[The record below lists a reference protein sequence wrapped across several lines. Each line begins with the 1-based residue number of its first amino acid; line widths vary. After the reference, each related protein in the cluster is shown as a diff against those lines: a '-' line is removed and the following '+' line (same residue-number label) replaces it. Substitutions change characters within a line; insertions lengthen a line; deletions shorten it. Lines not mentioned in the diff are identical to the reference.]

1 MTMTTTAQP
10 IRTPTAEQFNA
21 IDLFC
26 IGSNLAIEAGAGAGK
41 TSTLVMLAE
50 AAGKRRGQYAAF
62 NKALVVESSEKF
74 GSNVACNTAHSL
86 AFRQVGNRFAH
97 RLRSARM
104 RSDQIAKIL
113 RISPMIVDIGNGNQK
128 SLSQAKLAGYVMK
141 GINTFCQSAD
151 PEPTTRHLPYIEGID
166 LPQDGHRTYTN
177 NNEVRDSLLKPLQTA
192 WRDLSAT
199 TGILTFSH
207 GVYLKVWQLSKPT
220 INADFILFDEAQ
232 DASPV
237 MWDAILQQRN
247 SQIVAVG
254 DSAQMI
260 YGFLGCINAMEQ
272 VPDSTTAYLSK
283 SFRFGQPVA
292 DEANKYLARLGAKL
306 RLSGNE
312 AVNSHVG
319 PVADPDCI
327 LTRSNAEAIRQ
338 VFEALRV
345 EKRPFLVGGGT
356 ETISFC
362 EAAMELQSGK
372 PTYHPELACF
382 ESWSDVQD
390 YVQNDEQG
398 GELRLMVKLINDFT
412 AQRIIRALKNGP
424 RECDANLVIST
435 AHKSKGREWG
445 AVQLAGDFLDC
456 EDISDDE
463 LRLLYVAVTRAKRE
477 LDVTNVKHKRDG
489 TGGEKE

>member
-1 MTMTTTAQP
+1 MNAT
-10 IRTPTAEQFNA
+10 RTPTAEQTEA
-21 IDLFC
+21 IRLFKTS
-26 IGSNLAIEAGAGAGK
+26 GNLAIEAGAGAGK

-62 NKALVVESSEKF
+62 NKALVVESAEKF
-74 GSNVACNTAHSL
+74 GANVACSTAHSL
-86 AFRQVGNRFAH
+86 AFRAVGNKFAH
-97 RLRSARM
+97 RLCTPRM
-104 RSDQIAKIL
+104 RSNDIAKIL
-113 RISPMIVDIGNGNQK
+113 RIAPMIINDIGNGNQK
-128 SLSQAKLAGYVMK
+128 ALSQAKLAGYVMK

-151 PEPTTRHLPYIEGID
+151 PEPTVRHLPYIDGID
-166 LPQDGHRTYTN
+166 VPQDGHRVYAN
-177 NNEVRDSLLKPLQTA
+177 NNEVKDSLLKPLQTA
-192 WRDLSAT
+192 WRDLSNT
-199 TGILTFSH
+199 QGILTYSH
-207 GVYLKVWQLSKPT
+207 GAYLKFWQLNKPT
-220 INADFILFDEAQ
+220 INSDFILFDEAQ

-272 VPDSTTAYLSK
+272 VPNSTTAFLSK

-306 RLSGNE
+306 RLTGNE
-312 AVNSHVG
+312 QINSVVA
-319 PVADPDCI
+319 PVAEPDCI
-327 LTRSNAEAIRQ
+327 LTHSNAEAIRQ
-338 VFEALRV
+338 VFEAMRIN
-345 EKRPFLVGGGT
+345 KRAYLVGGGS
-356 ETISFC
+356 EVISFC
-362 EAAMELQSGK
+362 EAALELQNGK

-382 ESWSDVQD
+382 ESWHDVQD
-390 YVQNDEQG
+390 YVANDEQG

-412 AQRIIRALKNGP
+412 AERIIGALKNGP
-424 RECDANLVIST
+424 RECDANLVVST

-445 AVQLAGDFLDC
+445 SVQLAGDFLDC

-477 LDVTNVKHKRDG
+477 LDVTNVKHKRG
-489 TGGEKE
+489 GACGEKE